1 MTEINI
7 SSEIDFERPGKQLGY
22 LRLPHSVHRSAY
34 GFLPVPI
41 GQIVNGDGPRVLLS
55 AGNHGDEYE
64 GQVILSTLLRK
75 LEPKDVQG
83 RLTILPMLN
92 FPAAEAGL
100 RVSPIDEG
108 NLNRAF
114 VGQPLRGLTWTI
126 AHYVETVLMPRHDL
140 YVDLHAGGSSLF
152 YKPSVYVSWPHDAAR
167 RKVLERLIDT
177 LAMPCTLVVET
188 NPKGAHSQAAAE
200 RSGLMSF
207 AIEAAGG
214 GQVTH
219 KVRRLIEG
227 NLLRALKAFDSYTG
241 EAPATNATTRY
252 YSVENEHFL
261 YANEPGL
268 FEPLAELGDLVKA
281 GQPACLIHHPET
293 PGREPEALAFPSDG
307 ELICMRVP
315 ARVMRGDCLFHL
327 GGPRPGP

>member
-7 SSEIDFERPGKQLGY
+7 SSEIEFDKPGKQLGY

-34 GFLPVPI
+34 GWLPVPI
-41 GQIVNGDGPRVLLS
+41 GQILNGDGPRVLIS

-64 GQVILSTLLRK
+64 GQVIASTLLRK
-75 LEPKDVQG
+75 LEPKDVTG
-83 RLTILPMLN
+83 RLTILPMMN
-92 FPAAEAGL
+92 FPAADAGL
-100 RVSPIDEG
+100 RVSPIDQG

-140 YVDLHAGGSSLF
+140 YIDLHAGGSSLF
-152 YKPSVYVSWPHDAAR
+152 YKPSVYVSWPHDAAK
-167 RKVLERLIDT
+167 RKTMEHLIET
-177 LAMPCTLVVET
+177 LAMPCSLVVET

-200 RSGLMSF
+200 RNGILSF

-219 KVRRLIEG
+219 KVRKLIEA
-227 NLLRALKAFDSYTG
+227 NVLRMLNAFGSYRG
-241 EAPATNATTRY
+241 EAPATNAKTAY
-252 YSVENEHFL
+252 YSVEDEHFL
-261 YANEPGL
+261 YATEPGL
-268 FEPLAELGDLVKA
+268 FEPLAELGDRVKR
-281 GQPACLIHHPET
+281 GETACLIHHPET
-293 PGREPEALAFPSDG
+293 PGREPDELKWPSDG
-307 ELICMRVP
+307 ELICVRVG

-327 GGPRPGP
+327 GGPQAGP

>member
-1 MTEINI
+1 MTDITI
-7 SSEIDFERPGKQLGY
+7 SSEIDFDKPGKQLGY

-41 GQIVNGDGPRVLLS
+41 GQIVNGEGPRVLLS

-64 GQVILSTLLRK
+64 GQVILSTLLRR
-75 LEPKDVQG
+75 LGVEDVRG

-100 RVSPIDEG
+100 RVSPVDEG

-126 AHYVETVLMPRHDL
+126 AHYVESVLMPRHDL
-140 YVDLHAGGSSLF
+140 YIDLHAGGSSLF
-152 YKPSVYVSWPHDAAR
+152 YKPSVYVSWPKEPDR
-167 RKVLERLIDT
+167 RATLQRLIDT

-214 GQVTH
+214 GQVTP
-219 KVRRLIEG
+219 KVRKLIEG
-227 NLLRALKAFDSYTG
+227 NLLRALKAFGS
-241 EAPATNATTRY
+241 
-252 YSVENEHFL
+252 
-261 YANEPGL
+261 
-268 FEPLAELGDLVKA
+268 
-281 GQPACLIHHPET
+281 
-293 PGREPEALAFPSDG
+293 
-307 ELICMRVP
+307 
-315 ARVMRGDCLFHL
+315 
-327 GGPRPGP
+327 